1 MSTVFC
7 PKCGTESP
15 AGQLFCSNCGN
26 YLPQPEPATPATT
39 HEWKINTHTY
49 GWIIMAFLV
58 SLLWF
63 KINSNLVFPLGF
75 VGGLVISGFSW
86 DIDKQV
92 GKQSSA
98 YLGIIFSFL
107 GMVIGAIIH

>member
-1 MSTVFC
+1 MSTVTC
-7 PKCGTESP
+7 SKCGKQAPS
-15 AGQLFCSNCGN
+15 GQLFCTDCGM
-26 YLPQPEPATPATT
+26 YLPQPEPTAQVITPKQ
-39 HEWKINTHTY
+39 KINTHTY

-58 SLLWF
+58 SLILF
-63 KINSNLVFPLGF
+63 KVNSRLVFPLGF

-98 YLGIIFSFL
+98 YGGGSLFRL
-107 GMVIGAIIH
+107 